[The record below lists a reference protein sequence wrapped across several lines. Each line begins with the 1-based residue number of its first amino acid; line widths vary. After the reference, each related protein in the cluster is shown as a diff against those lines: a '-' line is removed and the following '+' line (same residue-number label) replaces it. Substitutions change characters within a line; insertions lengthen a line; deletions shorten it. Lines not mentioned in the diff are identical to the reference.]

1 MDLLMNLIQLHL
13 IVVMVLVYHN
23 LIMFLSIDLS
33 QVNIGPERL
42 IVRPPNH
49 MADLVYL
56 SLSCRNVIDWLR
68 VLIWKFLRERDRCW
82 IVMIKV
88 NSTACYIYMNRE
100 SSRLE
105 SKMVCVYIYLY
116 KLVLNVL
123 HADMYVWGW
132 DSIIIVAS
140 WMIIESLNSVVLSC
154 QLHSYGESCGLRW
167 SYNKRVRSMNSL

>member
-56 SLSCRNVIDWLR
+56 SLSC
-68 VLIWKFLRERDRCW
+68 K
-82 IVMIKV
+82 K
-88 NSTACYIYMNRE
+88 CY
-100 SSRLE
+100 RL
-105 SKMVCVYIYLY
+105 
-116 KLVLNVL
+116 
-123 HADMYVWGW
+123 
-132 DSIIIVAS
+132 
-140 WMIIESLNSVVLSC
+140 IESPHMKVFT
-154 QLHSYGESCGLRW
+154 R
-167 SYNKRVRSMNSL
+167 KRSMLNCHDQSE